1 MGQFIV
7 TTEDDF
13 QAALDTNPTD
23 WQTRLVF
30 ADWLQ
35 ERNDPRADGYRALG
49 QLRVSPCHFGSDI
62 FDAEART
69 KMSAGGLYRDK
80 WWWCASPDEK
90 FRPHFLP
97 DSWFPAV
104 RVPLFTTR
112 REAEDAAALAFGK
125 LLPKRRAKML
135 AATPATKK
143 RKKTARKKP
152 PAKKSKGKKPGA
164 RKPTAQKPK
173 GKKK

>member
-1 MGQFIV
+1 M

-13 QAALDTNPTD
+13 AAALDADPEDHN
-23 WQTRLVF
+23 TRLVF

-35 ERNDPRADGYRALG
+35 ERGDPRAEGYRALG
-49 QLRVSPCHFGSDI
+49 QLRVSPCHFGSGI
-62 FDAEART
+62 FDADART
-69 KMSAGGLYRDK
+69 KMSASDLYRDK
-80 WWWCASPDEK
+80 WWWCAAPDEK

-97 DSWFPAV
+97 DGWFPAA

-112 REAEDAAALAFGK
+112 REAEDAAAVAFGK
-125 LLPKRRAKML
+125 RSPKRRAELL

-143 RKKTARKKP
+143 RKKPARKKP
-152 PAKKSKGKKPGA
+152 KGKKPDT
-164 RKPTAQKPK
+164 RNPTAKKPK

>member
-1 MGQFIV
+1 M
-7 TTEDDF
+7 TTEEDF
-13 QAALDTNPTD
+13 QQQLDLHPD
-23 WQTRLVF
+23 DHHTRLVF

-35 ERNDPRADGYRALG
+35 ERGDPRADGYRALG
-49 QLRVSPCHFGSDI
+49 QLRVSPCHFGSSI
-62 FDAEART
+62 FDAGART
-69 KMSAGGLYRDK
+69 QLSASDLYRDK

-97 DSWFPAV
+97 DGWFPAA
-104 RVPLFTTR
+104 RVPLFKTR

-125 LLPKRRAKML
+125 LSPKRRAEML
-135 AATPATKK
+135 TATPTTKK
-143 RKKTARKKP
+143 RKKPARKKP

-173 GKKK
+173 GK